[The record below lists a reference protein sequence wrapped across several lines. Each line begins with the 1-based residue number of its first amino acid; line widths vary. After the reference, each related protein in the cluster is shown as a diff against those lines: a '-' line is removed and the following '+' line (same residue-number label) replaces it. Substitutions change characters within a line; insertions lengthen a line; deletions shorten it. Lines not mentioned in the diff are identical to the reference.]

1 MVAQRT
7 LREGDLVQ
15 EALELRHDLQE
26 LSERCRRLYEEAND
40 IVERLRQ
47 LHAAMDAQ
55 DATRGA
61 DLSGAL
67 HAGA

>member
-7 LREGDLVQ
+7 LSEGDLVQ
-15 EALELRHDLQE
+15 EALELRHAVQE

-40 IVERLRQ
+40 VVERLRQ

-55 DATRGA
+55 DAPASRA
-61 DLSGAL
+61 
-67 HAGA
+67 